1 MMTKMLQAE
10 MSEVK
15 FRLLTIVPIVILLIS
30 CSAETKVHSDKK
42 ELSKETVPVLSYNVE
57 SDSYAQNNIN
67 ITYPKLVDLTND
79 TKEEVINA
87 LIQAEAISIL
97 EYYSVGLDSQNS
109 LEVDYQITY
118 KSDDFISIQY
128 IGSAFN
134 KGGAYPLNVFY
145 TTNIDM
151 DKEIKVKLTDFL
163 EIDEAFVQ
171 ELKNGI
177 YKSYD
182 DNLNLR
188 EEGVMRDFWSGIK
201 DQDLLNDLKYA
212 DEADGANNSGIFSY
226 LTQDSLGISLS
237 IPHAL
242 GDHLE
247 MEIGYEKLSGNIKEN
262 RLWDSIR
269 G

>member
-1 MMTKMLQAE
+1 

-30 CSAETKVHSDKK
+30 CSAENKVHSDKK
-42 ELSKETVPVLSYNVE
+42 EVSKETVPALSYKVE

-67 ITYPKLVDLTND
+67 IIYPKLVDLPND
-79 TKEEVINA
+79 KKEEVINDLIRVEA
-87 LIQAEAISIL
+87 LGAL
-97 EYYSVGLDSQNS
+97 ESYSLDLDSHNT

-118 KSDDFISIQY
+118 KSDDFLSIQY

-145 TTNIDM
+145 TTNIDV
-151 DKEIKVKLTDFL
+151 DKEIKVKLTDLL
-163 EIDEAFVQ
+163 EIDEAFLQ

-188 EEGVMRDFWSGIK
+188 EEGVMKDFWSGVK
-201 DQDLLNDLKYA
+201 DQDLLNDLKHA
-212 DEADGANNSGIFSY
+212 DEAGGANNSGIFSY
-226 LTQDSLGISLS
+226 LTQDTLGISLAV
-237 IPHAL
+237 PHAL

-247 MEIGYEKLSGNIKEN
+247 MEIGYEKLSGNSKSGNSPWE
-262 RLWDSIR
+262 
-269 G
+269 